1 MDPTSKIFGSSMTLF
16 KWFWNDDI
24 WLPPNVT
31 WTDLEQSEI
40 REGVAVPKFSHLW
53 YPIPASLIVI
63 AIRYVVERHFF
74 RPFGIFLGLRATKRQ
89 PAATNDVL
97 EECYETGKGKIPRA
111 DSLTSLS
118 QQLGM
123 TVRQVER
130 WFRIR
135 RMQNKPSTLDKFSE
149 TGWRGFYYSSVF
161 LYGCSV
167 LWNKPW
173 LWDIKHCWYN
183 YPLHRIDSDV
193 WWYYMVELSFY
204 WALCI
209 SQFFDVKRKD
219 FWEMFIHHVTTIALM
234 GFSWTCNLTRVGTL
248 VLVIHDCADIF
259 LEAAKLCK
267 YTNYQKLCDLLFA
280 CFALTW
286 VVTRLGVYPTWILYS
301 TTIEA
306 PQIVEMFP
314 AYYIFNGLLAILLV
328 LHVIW
333 TYFILKIIYKAMY
346 SGKTEQDTRSDSDDE
361 ETVSSSTSAVSQP
374 PSPVKKMD

>member
-1 MDPTSKIFGSSMTLF
+1 MSSGMGVTVLMQPLSN
-16 KWFWNDDI
+16 WFWDEDI

-31 WTDLEQSEI
+31 WSDLEMSSKHG
-40 REGVAVPKFSHLW
+40 GVTYSKFSDLW
-53 YPIPASLIVI
+53 YPVPAALLVI
-63 AIRYVVERHFF
+63 LLRVLVERFVF
-74 RPFGIFLGLRATKRQ
+74 RPVGVSLGLRPSRRRKA
-89 PAATNDVL
+89 PTNDVL
-97 EECYETGKGKIPRA
+97 EAAFNKSVSSDTRLDHSDVQE
-111 DSLTSLS
+111 LS
-118 QQLGM
+118 VQLGM

-130 WFRIR
+130 WL
-135 RMQNKPSTLDKFSE
+135 RMRKLQNRPSTLDKFAE
-149 TGWRGFYYSSVF
+149 TGWRCMYYSSVF
-161 LYGCSV
+161 LYGMTI
-167 LWNKPW
+167 LWSKPW

-183 YPLHRIDSDV
+183 YPHHAIDPDV

-209 SQFFDVKRKD
+209 SQFYDVKRKD
-219 FWEMFIHHVTTIALM
+219 FYEMFVHHVTTIALM
-234 GFSWTCNLTRVGTL
+234 GLSWTCNLTRVGTL

-267 YTNYQKLCDLLFA
+267 YTNYQKMCDVLFA

-286 VVTRLGVYPTWILYS
+286 IVTRLGVYPTWILYS

-314 AYYIFNGLLAILLV
+314 AYYIFNGLLSILLV

-346 SGKTEQDTRSDSDDE
+346 SGKTDDVRSDSEDE
-361 ETVSSSTSAVSQP
+361 SATMSSSSSTTED
-374 PSPVKKMD
+374 VKRN

>member
-1 MDPTSKIFGSSMTLF
+1 MATTTHFMSS
-16 KWFWNDDI
+16 WFWNEDI

-31 WTDLEQSEI
+31 WTDLENSMGHGSLES
-40 REGVAVPKFSHLW
+40 VAKFSDLW
-53 YPIPASLIVI
+53 YPIPAALVVI
-63 AIRYVVERHFF
+63 AIRIFFERSIF
-74 RPFGIFLGLRATKRQ
+74 RPFGVFLGLRASKRR
-89 PAATNDVL
+89 PAPTNDVL
-97 EECYETGKGKIPRA
+97 EEAFTSSKNKVFNQET
-111 DSLTSLS
+111 LLELS
-118 QQLGM
+118 SKLGM

-130 WFRIR
+130 WLRKR
-135 RMQNKPSTLDKFSE
+135 RLQNKPSTLDKFAE
-149 TGWRGFYYSSVF
+149 TGWRCFYYSSIF
-161 LYGCSV
+161 LYGV
-167 LWNKPW
+167 MILWSKPW

-183 YPLHRIDSDV
+183 YPHHKIERDV
-193 WWYYMVELSFY
+193 WWYYMIELSFY

-234 GFSWTCNLTRVGTL
+234 AFSWTCNLTRVGTL

-259 LEAAKLCK
+259 LEAAKMCK
-267 YTNYQKLCDLLFA
+267 YTNYQRLCDILFA

-314 AYYIFNGLLAILLV
+314 AYYIFNGLLSILLV

-346 SGKTEQDTRSDSDDE
+346 SGKTEKDTRSDSDSD
-361 ETVSSSTSAVSQP
+361 ETVSTSSASSVQNQS
-374 PSPVKKMD
+374 